1 MVGCLQGVQ
10 WCPCVTFWSFHYRCT
25 NTLVLFFGVFT
36 SRKKCHPQQQQKSLP
51 NRYKNPKKHPTK
63 NEKKTQDITMSPLI
77 FSHYFSSNPTH
88 QLHTQKNTLPGRGSY
103 HASLLGW
110 SWGCSDFPGAQIH
123 GDDMCF
129 SLGKK
134 MVWLVVSM
142 IFYFH
147 PENWGRWTHFDEHIF
162 QMGWFNHQPVVPFQL
177 TITFFPGTLGTSPYI
192 YIYTLTF
199 QSKSFLE
206 PIIFPNFPILKGTGR
221 ISTSRFSPGGWK
233 IGFNNL
239 RLGEQHWAWSKP
251 HVTWLLGF
259 PVKDPYDRTDWWLR

>member
-110 SWGCSDFPGAQIH
+110 SWGCSDFPGAQSMATI
-123 GDDMCF
+123 CVF

-134 MVWLVVSM
+134 
-142 IFYFH
+142 
-147 PENWGRWTHFDEHIF
+147 D
-162 QMGWFNHQPVVPFQL
+162 
-177 TITFFPGTLGTSPYI
+177 GTSGTWEPTYGC
-192 YIYTLTF
+192 
-199 QSKSFLE
+199 FLKWWYPKNELVGGFNDFLFSSLFGEDE
-206 PIIFPNFPILKGTGR
+206 PILTSIFFRWVG
-221 ISTSRFSPGGWK
+221 STTNQWSLFSCRLLFSWN
-233 IGFNNL
+233 IGN
-239 RLGEQHWAWSKP
+239 
-251 HVTWLLGF
+251 
-259 PVKDPYDRTDWWLR
+259 

>member
-77 FSHYFSSNPTH
+77 FSHYFSSNSTH

-110 SWGCSDFPGAQIH
+110 SWGCSNFPGAQSMATI
-123 GDDMCF
+123 CVF

-177 TITFFPGTLGTSPYI
+177 TITFFPGTLGTNVYI
-192 YIYTLTF
+192 YPLTS
-199 QSKSFLE
+199 QSTFILE
-206 PIIFPNFPILKGTGR
+206 PIILANFPIRRERAGLVHPFLPR
-221 ISTSRFSPGGWK
+221 RVEI
-233 IGFNNL
+233 IGFNHWG
-239 RLGEQHWAWSKP
+239 LGSSTELDRSR
-251 HVTWLLGF
+251 TWLGS
-259 PVKDPYDRTDWWLR
+259 VKDPLRIPK